1 MTSPRAKQLSSKIE
15 VYHVKSLS
23 FFGIETFE
31 KLSRSYWTRRAWLCQ
46 NVNKRVIMRPG
57 RHTKPV
63 NVAILGFLTDYKR
76 RHGVWPNLQKEC
88 LLMLFSPL
96 FQKVVHLKSYTKL
109 NFWWRVI
116 GIYVKDNK
124 VRRQLKTNICIFFTI
139 PSPYCGT
146 YEKGNARRS
155 NLKISVGA

>member
-1 MTSPRAKQLSSKIE
+1 MWVVIISSRAKQLSSKIE

-23 FFGIETFE
+23 FFGVKTFE

-88 LLMLFSPL
+88 LLLLFSPRL
-96 FQKVVHLKSYTKL
+96 QQVSAFKKLYKVEFFCQILECH
-109 NFWWRVI
+109 WH
-116 GIYVKDNK
+116 VKDKK
-124 VRRQLKTNICIFFTI
+124 VRRQLKTHIRIFFTI
-139 PSPYCGT
+139 PPHT
-146 YEKGNARRS
+146 AVRMKRAMP
-155 NLKISVGA
+155 GAT